1 MQKPNAAYTYRV
13 EGYRYFKITLVII
26 VSGTLYSSPAFS
38 MSLSQLFRVSHR
50 FIRLHY
56 YTFWWD
62 SLWGVKSR

>member
-50 FIRLHY
+50 FIRFDTIKHL
-56 YTFWWD
+56 D
-62 SLWGVKSR
+62 EIPCEG